1 MANGAQQGK
10 ITNVKLEPGI
20 MVTPHVRLTEP
31 LGEGA
36 MGAVWVAEHLT
47 LHTDVAVKFISEQLA
62 RDNPEIV
69 ARFERE
75 ASVAAQIKSPY
86 VVQTFDHGVTDDG
99 TPYIVMELLEGESLE
114 ERIQRSGPLPL
125 EETSQIISQVA
136 RALRRAHDKGIVHR
150 DIKPD
155 NIFVTLQDDGVFCKI
170 LDFGI
175 AKQAQLPKMGR
186 LTNAGIMIG
195 TPEYMSPEQVLSSKD
210 VDFHTDLWA
219 LAVTAYEALTAR
231 LPFEAEA
238 LGELCV
244 KLLSGEFLPPSH
256 YRSELPSTVDD
267 WFRIA
272 LNRDLAQRL
281 DGAREL
287 STTFMHA
294 LDLAPHSILQHTLP
308 GSRRIETITGL
319 TPAVSQPG
327 AMGPASSQPG
337 AMGPASSQPGAVGPA
352 SSQPGA
358 MGPASSQPGA
368 PDAAIP
374 GKSPTLSG
382 TFASINAERIP
393 AWRQPKW
400 LAAAAAVLAVAGLGT
415 MLLATSNQPS
425 PSSPAATISDSASS
439 ENPAQA
445 TAEASSHVA
454 TRIGAAPTAEPA
466 SPSTS
471 SRAASTPPSSSATV
485 ASEPDAAK
493 ATEKEGKGKATE
505 KEGKGKATEK
515 EGKVAATAK
524 PAKAKKAATKK
535 RSQPAA
541 PRRARPKTKLRHDH
555 GF

>member
-1 MANGAQQGK
+1 
-10 ITNVKLEPGI
+10 

-136 RALRRAHDKGIVHR
+136 RALRRAHEKGIVHR

-175 AKQAQLPKMGR
+175 AKQAQLPQMGR

-244 KLLSGEFLPPSH
+244 KLLNGEFLPPSH

-294 LDLAPHSILQHTLP
+294 LDLTPNSILQHTLT

-327 AMGPASSQPG
+327 SRRIETITGLAPAVSQPG
-337 AMGPASSQPGAVGPA
+337 AMGPASSQPGA
-352 SSQPGA
+352 
-358 MGPASSQPGA
+358 MEPASSQPGA

-382 TFASINAERIP
+382 TFASINADRIP

-400 LAAAAAVLAVAGLGT
+400 LAAAAAVLAVAGLGA
-415 MLLATSNQPS
+415 MLLATSNQPR

-439 ENPAQA
+439 E
-445 TAEASSHVA
+445 
-454 TRIGAAPTAEPA
+454 
-466 SPSTS
+466 
-471 SRAASTPPSSSATV
+471 
-485 ASEPDAAK
+485 
-493 ATEKEGKGKATE
+493 
-505 KEGKGKATEK
+505 
-515 EGKVAATAK
+515 
-524 PAKAKKAATKK
+524 
-535 RSQPAA
+535 
-541 PRRARPKTKLRHDH
+541 
-555 GF
+555 